1 MTLWQKPILLKM
13 ISMVDIT
20 MPTIAFHRCIQN
32 NPHCQVHCWCLLQRP
47 RFCFIY
53 YSLYIRLYSIE
64 VSCLNWTLYPTQLTK
79 KCQAALLS
87 AMGQYLT
94 LVYLLSLDN
103 TCQRKHN
110 RAKYKKRW
118 QNNSVMSENFSIASD
133 CTMCNA
139 HVLFRTG
146 PGDQGNFF
154 RVKVV
159 FGQNWRCRPAQLC
172 SGTYATF

>member
-1 MTLWQKPILLKM
+1 M
-13 ISMVDIT
+13 
-20 MPTIAFHRCIQN
+20 
-32 NPHCQVHCWCLLQRP
+32 
-47 RFCFIY
+47 
-53 YSLYIRLYSIE
+53 
-64 VSCLNWTLYPTQLTK
+64 
-79 KCQAALLS
+79 LS

-94 LVYLLSLDN
+94 LVYLLSLNN

-146 PGDQGNFF
+146 PGDQDHFF

-159 FGQNWRCRPAQLC
+159 FGQNWTCRPAQLC
-172 SGTYATF
+172 SGTYATFWEVNFVVAAFVQNLLCNSFSEHPTFDLCLVFC